1 MSGNSDIK
9 LIMEYISYY
18 AKCLLCPRRCGVNRL
33 GRHGIASP
41 QGKDVNLI
49 SNKVNGAVSIRPGY
63 CGEGSGLRLA
73 SASLHRGEEPPL
85 TGSGGSGTI
94 FVSGCNLGCVF
105 CQNHQISQG
114 GMGRLVSPAEFAEIC
129 LALQNRGAGNINIV
143 TGSHA
148 VPAIAEGLDTA
159 RAAGLRIPA
168 LWNTSAYE
176 SAEALELLRDRIDT
190 YLPDL
195 KTLDKGLAGRFFH
208 APGYPEAATAAIIK
222 MMEYRPGQV
231 IIRHL
236 LLPGCLE
243 STREVLR
250 WFAENSRGRA
260 LLSLMTQYTPVKKTA
275 PDGGPDIPA
284 RFVSKKEYETAIG
297 WLEEFGIEDGFCQ
310 EPAADSDW
318 LPDFNRANP
327 FSSELS
333 TPVWHWREG
342 FVLSASVHLSSDI

>member
-1 MSGNSDIK
+1 
-9 LIMEYISYY
+9 MEYNSYY
-18 AKCLLCPRRCGVNRL
+18 ANCLLCPRRCGANRL
-33 GRHGIASP
+33 G
-41 QGKDVNLI
+41 
-49 SNKVNGAVSIRPGY
+49 KVNDTAGSPGF
-63 CGEGSGLRLA
+63 CGENAGLRLA
-73 SASLHRGEEPPL
+73 SASVHRGEEPPI
-85 TGSGGSGTI
+85 TGSGGSGAI

-105 CQNHQISQG
+105 CQNHQISRR
-114 GMGRLVSPAEFAEIC
+114 GMGRAVSPAEFAEIC

-148 VPAIAEGLDTA
+148 VPAIAKGLDAA
-159 RAAGLRIPA
+159 RIAGLRIPA

-176 SAEALELLRDRIDT
+176 SAEALELLRSRIDM

-195 KTLDKGLAGRFFH
+195 KTLDKGLAGRFFR
-208 APGYPEAATAAIIK
+208 APGYPEAAAAAILK

-250 WFAENSRGRA
+250 WFAKNSRGRA
-260 LLSLMTQYTPVKKTA
+260 LFSLMTQYTPVESPVLDKS
-275 PDGGPDIPA
+275 PDPPA
-284 RFVSKKEYETAIG
+284 RFVSKKEYETAVG

-310 EPAADSDW
+310 ELVTDSGW

-333 TPVWHWREG
+333 TPVWHWLEG
-342 FVLSASVHLSSDI
+342 FIP